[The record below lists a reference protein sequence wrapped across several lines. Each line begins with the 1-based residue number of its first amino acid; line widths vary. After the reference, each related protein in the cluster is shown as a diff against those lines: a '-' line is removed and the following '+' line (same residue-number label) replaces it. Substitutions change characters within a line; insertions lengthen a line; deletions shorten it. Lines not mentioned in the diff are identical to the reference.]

1 MRKWKHPLPK
11 FFTFFEKIIC
21 FIKIMCIFALSK
33 DDNNRTTNLIFIH
46 METTFFYLNTFSKIT
61 GHRVNVYNTREE
73 AEWAENAIHEIFGD
87 DVKTSIMEA

>member
-1 MRKWKHPLPK
+1 
-11 FFTFFEKIIC
+11 
-21 FIKIMCIFALSK
+21 
-33 DDNNRTTNLIFIH
+33 

-87 DVKTSIMEA
+87 DVETSIMEA

>member
-1 MRKWKHPLPK
+1 
-11 FFTFFEKIIC
+11 
-21 FIKIMCIFALSK
+21 MCIFALAEN
-33 DDNNRTTNLIFIH
+33 DNNRTTLNLIH

-61 GHRVNVYNTREE
+61 GHRVNVYDTREE